1 MKTHYS
7 TAPVIRSF
15 LPVMPRFKSTF
26 ELKDLALMSALI
38 PPAGFFP
45 QPGSASAVTW
55 ERAGAPLIYV
65 VDNEPHLTEL
75 YTVLLEVTGCRVRA
89 FNDRNEALATL
100 KREDQKPD
108 LLIMDHLGNSLS
120 TDRFMKL
127 CLQVC
132 PGLRILMASGLNQH
146 HLRFGSARPDHFLQK
161 PFTPDEFLRAVKAAL
176 NTSPDDPRGI
186 KTVPSPPRT
195 GRGSG

>member
-1 MKTHYS
+1 MPS
-7 TAPVIRSF
+7 TNLLPPAPV
-15 LPVMPRFKSTF
+15 LPCLKSTF
-26 ELKDLALMSALI
+26 ELKDLAMMSALI

-45 QPGSASAVTW
+45 QPESASAIARQ
-55 ERAGAPLIYV
+55 RAGAPLIYV

-89 FNDRNEALATL
+89 FNDRDEALVAL
-100 KREDQKPD
+100 KRQEQKPD

-127 CLQVC
+127 CLQVY

-146 HLRFGSARPDHFLQK
+146 HLRFGSVRPDRFLQK
-161 PFTPDEFLRAVKAAL
+161 PFTPDEFLREVKAAL
-176 NTSPDDPRGI
+176 NASPDG
-186 KTVPSPPRT
+186 VS
-195 GRGSG
+195 SGVEFNSGH